1 MPIFD
6 PDSKFMQITNTI
18 LDYVKIGLLF
28 MLFSIPAVTL
38 GAAAAAAMTVA
49 MKIVRGEA
57 PAVWQPFWKA
67 FKDNFRQGTAL
78 TVIFG
83 LLFALLGFDWYQVM
97 QMESTTPVQ
106 FARAGIVLLTI
117 LITSIALYSFAIIAR
132 YELGIKAVLRNAVIY
147 TLLYFPKNLLTVAMI
162 AAGIAAYTLATPVV
176 PLVVTLVPPVVI
188 WYFAKTCVT
197 VFRTSERKQAER
209 ANEEIEE

>member
-28 MLFSIPAVTL
+28 MFFSIPVITM

-67 FKDNFRQGTAL
+67 FKDNFKQGTVL
-78 TVIFG
+78 TVVFG

-97 QMESTTPVQ
+97 QMETTTPIQ
-106 FARAGIVLLTI
+106 IARAGIVLLAI
-117 LITSIALYSFAIIAR
+117 LVTPMALYSFAIIAR
-132 YELGIKAVLRNAVIY
+132 YELPVKAVLRNAVIY

-162 AAGIAAYTLATPVV
+162 AAGIAAYSLATPVI

-197 VFRTSERKQAER
+197 VFNTSERKQ
-209 ANEEIEE
+209 EETDEE

>member
-28 MLFSIPAVTL
+28 MLFSIPMLTL

-57 PAVWQPFWKA
+57 PVVWQPFWQA
-67 FKDNFRQGTAL
+67 FKENFRQGTAL

-97 QMESTTPVQ
+97 QMQTTTPVQ

-162 AAGIAAYTLATPVV
+162 AAGIAAYALATPVV

-188 WYFAKTCVT
+188 WYFAKACVMI
-197 VFRTSERKQAER
+197 FRTSERKQAER
-209 ANEEIEE
+209 ANEE

>member
-28 MLFSIPAVTL
+28 MFFSIPAFTV
-38 GAAAAAAMTVA
+38 GAAGAAAMTVA
-49 MKIVRGEA
+49 MQIVRGEA

-67 FKDNFRQGTAL
+67 FKGNFRQGTAL
-78 TVIFG
+78 SVIFI

-97 QMESTTPVQ
+97 QMETATTVQ
-106 FARAGIVLLTI
+106 IARAGIVLLAI
-117 LITSIALYSFAIIAR
+117 LLTSIALYSFAIIAR
-132 YELGIKAVLRNAVIY
+132 YELRVKAVLRNAVIY

-162 AAGIAAYTLATPVV
+162 AAGIAAYALATPVI
-176 PLVVTLVPPVVI
+176 PLVVTLVPPLVI

-197 VFRTSERKQAER
+197 VFQTSERKQEEAAE
-209 ANEEIEE
+209 E